1 MFSLQGEDIQN
12 LVQEAKLSSAVADD
26 SSGAVGSVSGE
37 QVIYSHPCFWCVPTT
52 VSHGEVLLFICAK
65 LCLQCQLPMEE
76 LQFIV
81 EKGSFEDKFIIME

>member
-12 LVQEAKLSSAVADD
+12 LVQEAKLNSAVADD
-26 SSGAVGSVSGE
+26 SLGAVYQENRWFMLILVSD
-37 QVIYSHPCFWCVPTT
+37 VYHTT
-52 VSHGEVLLFICAK
+52 VSHGEVLPFICAK
-65 LCLQCQLPMEE
+65 LCLQCQLPVEG